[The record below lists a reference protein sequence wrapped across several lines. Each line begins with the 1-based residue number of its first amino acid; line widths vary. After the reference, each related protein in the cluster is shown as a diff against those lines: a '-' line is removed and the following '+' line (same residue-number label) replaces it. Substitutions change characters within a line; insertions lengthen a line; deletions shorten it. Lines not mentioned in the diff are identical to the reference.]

1 MKNEWGLDTGYFRRY
16 FELMVR
22 DVNNYT
28 PDEMARSL
36 ARMSVVADEKVLLES
51 EFTTEINQRLNKE

>member
-1 MKNEWGLDTGYFRRY
+1 MKNEYGLDVSYFRRY

-28 PDEMARSL
+28 PSEMARSL
-36 ARMSVVADEKVLLES
+36 ARMSIVADEKVIKED
-51 EFTTEINQRLNKE
+51 EFNNNMHK